1 MLSACFLVLTVDRG
15 RDLEPVDE
23 TGVTKDVATR
33 QLHWRRQHI
42 AADSTLGIYGIY
54 RRELGIYAR
63 HLGNYARHFL
73 RKQLAIWKAVAGECI
88 QGHIR

>member
-1 MLSACFLVLTVDRG
+1 
-15 RDLEPVDE
+15 
-23 TGVTKDVATR
+23 VATR

-63 HLGNYARHFL
+63 QLGIYARHFL